1 MHRREEWLDKKM
13 GIENQ
18 GVDRVP
24 RRGQEATFHHQFLL
38 RVVVYDLL
46 RQQTTISL
54 LDYSNRRLWQPF
66 RNDVTQDTYNSGLA
80 ARLIESP
87 QPIYYGNSKRWWCI
101 HAA

>member
-1 MHRREEWLDKKM
+1 MRRREQWLDEKM

-46 RQQTTISL
+46 RRQTTISL
-54 LDYSNRRLWQPF
+54 LDYPNRRLWQPL
-66 RNDVTQDTYNSGLA
+66 RDDVKQDTLQF
-80 ARLIESP
+80 RPCSP
-87 QPIYYGNSKRWWCI
+87 THGISPTHILRQ
-101 HAA
+101 